1 MLFDPARGQ
10 AYHACSAARANAL
23 SARATRHLRSGQ
35 PWLVDL
41 GDTGKGA
48 DVLPVLLGKALQR
61 GNPLAGFTPF
71 RGHEFDRLRQGLVAL
86 RAFLQPLVDRHG
98 FSVARR
104 QLATARHWGTGVHW
118 EGWGGM
124 WDLNPRL
131 PEPQSGA
138 LPTELI
144 PPQGTPPCY
153 HRGVP
158 CGGISSV
165 G

>member
-35 PWLVDL
+35 PWLVNL

-86 RAFLQPLVDRHG
+86 REFVQPLVDGHG

-104 QLATARHWGTGVHW
+104 QLAAAPLGRRTRRGSLGGV
-118 EGWGGM
+118 GWDVGF
-124 WDLNPRL
+124 
-131 PEPQSGA
+131 EPTTSR
-138 LPTELI
+138 TTI
-144 PPQGTPPCY
+144 WRSTN
-153 HRGVP
+153 
-158 CGGISSV
+158 
-165 G
+165 